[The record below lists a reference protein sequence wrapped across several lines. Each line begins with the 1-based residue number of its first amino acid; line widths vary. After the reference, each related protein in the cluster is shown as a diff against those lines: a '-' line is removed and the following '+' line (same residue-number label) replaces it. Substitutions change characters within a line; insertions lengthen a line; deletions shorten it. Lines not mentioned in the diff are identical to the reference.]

1 MNTRGTLAARIA
13 GRLYA
18 LLVGFFGVFL
28 LFLAWVMAGA
38 MHVSETAWIP
48 AVPAVIFLV
57 LSVFIWRGAGWAM
70 IVATMLWLALA
81 VMLASDE
88 SAALWIALCAA
99 AICGILTTIALLARR
114 SRAEPMQG

>member
-13 GRLYA
+13 GRFYA
-18 LLVGFFGVFL
+18 ILIGFFGIFL
-28 LFLAWVMAGA
+28 LLLAWVMAGA

-48 AVPAVIFLV
+48 AAPAVLFLA

-70 IVATMLWLALA
+70 IVATALWVAFA
-81 VMLASDE
+81 VMLARDE
-88 SAALWIALCAA
+88 SAALWLALCAA
-99 AICGILTTIALLARR
+99 AICGILTTVALLGRR